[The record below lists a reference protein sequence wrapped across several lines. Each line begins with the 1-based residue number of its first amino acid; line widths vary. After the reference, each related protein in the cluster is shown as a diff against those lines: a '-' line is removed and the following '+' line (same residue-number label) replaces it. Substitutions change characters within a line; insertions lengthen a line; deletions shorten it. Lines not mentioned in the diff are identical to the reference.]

1 MRKPY
6 TSLPAIVLLLLCA
19 ACDKKHCWHCMQT
32 LQMTDTVSKYSRMVE
47 TDTLLCDLSEGQK
60 TDYVIDGIYTRHVA
74 LHDTVWEMQSVTD
87 CKKR

>member
-1 MRKPY
+1 MRTPY

-19 ACDKKHCWHCMQT
+19 ACDKKHCWHCTQQLT
-32 LQMTDTVSKYSRMVE
+32 MTDTASGRVRMLLK
-47 TDTLLCDLSEGQK
+47 DTTLCDMSEAQK